1 MLSDYMGVLNL
12 NENEDNIKSLT
23 HSRPLASIPIAGRY
37 RIIDFVMSNMVN
49 AGLRN
54 IGIFNQSK
62 SRSLADHLGSG
73 KPWDL
78 DRKIGGLF
86 LFNFG
91 VTGYYVSDLELFR
104 NNIEYFY
111 QSKQTGV
118 ILSSSY
124 MICNID
130 YEDAVRSHEESGKDI
145 TVIYKKVDNGKKG
158 FINCD
163 VLNIDENNTVISVG
177 QNIGVDDK
185 SNISM
190 EMFIMKKEI
199 LLQLIYSC
207 IKKGYCRTLK
217 DAIYRNIEGFSINA
231 YEFKGYLECVNSI
244 HTYYRANMDILDV
257 KVNRELFYNNGLIYT
272 KVKDEAP
279 TKYSIKSKVSNSL
292 IANGCIIE
300 GTVENS
306 IIARRV
312 NIHKGAKVKDC
323 IIMQGC
329 DIKENSRLVN
339 CIIDKNIIIEQ
350 NKELKGDKE
359 FPLVIEKKPLFNL

>member
-49 AGLRN
+49 AGVRN

-91 VTGYYVSDLELFR
+91 VTGSYVSDLELFR

-111 QSKQTGV
+111 QSKETGV
-118 ILSSSY
+118 ILASSY

-130 YEDAVRSHEESGKDI
+130 YEEAVKAHEESGKDI
-145 TVIYKKVDNGKKG
+145 TVIYKKIENGKKS
-158 FINCD
+158 FIDCD
-163 VLNIDENNTVISVG
+163 VLNIDVNNAVLSVG
-177 QNIGVDDK
+177 QNIGVDDTN
-185 SNISM
+185 NISM
-190 EMFIMKKEI
+190 EMFIMKKDV
-199 LLQLIYSC
+199 LLKLIYSC
-207 IKKGYCRTLK
+207 IKKGYSRTLK
-217 DAIYRNIEGFSINA
+217 AAIYGNIEGLTINA
-231 YEFKGYLECVNSI
+231 YEFNGYLECINSI
-244 HTYYRANMDILDV
+244 DSYYRANMDMLDV
-257 KVNRELFYNNGLIYT
+257 KVNKELFYNNGLIYT

-279 TKYSIKSKVSNSL
+279 TKYSLKSKVSNSL

-306 IIARRV
+306 IISRRV

-329 DIKENSRLVN
+329 DIKEDAKLVN
-339 CIIDKNIIIEQ
+339 CIIDKNTIIERE
-350 NKELKGDKE
+350 KELKGDKE
-359 FPLVIEKKPLFNL
+359 FPLVIEKKSIF